1 MVNWVLRFDMRA
13 PESLM
18 GTGKPGRAQPASLY
32 ATALEMAAFADEH
45 GARTISLSEHHGV
58 DDGFLPSP
66 IALMGA
72 MAGRTNR
79 VRIQVGALLVPLYDP
94 VKLAEDLV
102 VLDQLSCGR
111 TGITAG
117 IGYRPTE
124 YEAFGQDWKSRGDRF
139 DECLEVMLR
148 CWRGDSFEWQGR
160 NVRVTPA
167 PFTNPHPVVW
177 IGGQSKRAARRAAR
191 LGLPYQPANDDHEA
205 TALYLSECERLG
217 VAEPRVFPPG
227 TGEMFWFAEDPDR
240 AWSELGPHLLH
251 EAMSYR
257 SWQHEGQ
264 ASIVK
269 SEAKS
274 VEALR
279 AEGLFKILTPDEAVA
294 RAEADGSHATFTL
307 YPLCGGIPP
316 DLAWQS
322 VETFV
327 RQVLPRTQTIG
338 GAASPQG

>member
-1 MVNWVLRFDMRA
+1 MVNWMLRFDMRA

-18 GTGKPGRAQPASLY
+18 GTGKPGRVRPDSLY
-32 ATALEMAAFADEH
+32 SAALEMATFADEH
-45 GARTISLSEHHGV
+45 GARTISLSEHHGIA
-58 DDGFLPSP
+58 DGFLPSP

-72 MAGRTNR
+72 MAGRTSR
-79 VRIQVGALLVPLYDP
+79 IRIQVGALLVPLYDP

-102 VLDQLSCGR
+102 VLDHVSRGR

-117 IGYRPTE
+117 IGYRPAE
-124 YEAFGQDWKSRGDRF
+124 YEAFGQDWKSRGARF

-148 CWRGDSFEWQGR
+148 CWRGERFEWQGR
-160 NVRVTPA
+160 KVHVTPE
-167 PFTNPHPVVW
+167 PFTKPHPVVW

-191 LGLPYQPANDDHEA
+191 LGLPYQPANNDREMV
-205 TALYLSECERLG
+205 ALYLSECERLG
-217 VAEPRVFPPG
+217 VAEPLVLPPG

-240 AWSELGPHLLH
+240 AWNEIGPHLLH

-257 SWQHEGQ
+257 SWQHDGQ
-264 ASIVK
+264 ASTVK
-269 SEAKS
+269 SEAES

-294 RAEADGSHATFTL
+294 RAEADGRHATFPL

-316 DLAWQS
+316 DVAWQS
-322 VETFV
+322 VELFV
-327 RQVLPRTQTIG
+327 RQILPRMQTTDG
-338 GAASPQG
+338 